1 MSELT
6 NPLLEDD
13 MPDDVFWP
21 LRGLKKQTKEKKPAK
36 KFKVGEE
43 VLVQVVKEPFS
54 TKGPRLTTY
63 ISLPGRYLVHMPSQ
77 HQVGISRKIENKE
90 ERKRLKQVIDKNVIF
105 KNRGYVVRTA
115 ALKKD
120 GRDIARDAK
129 VLARLWQN
137 IKRNSQKKVAPLLI
151 HREFGLIYRIMRDQ
165 FIEEIDTLYIDSK
178 YEYNNV
184 VRFARNFLGRN
195 FVKKIKLY
203 SKEKPIFEA
212 GKINEDIERLYEKK
226 AKLKSGAYIVIESTE
241 GLSVIDV
248 NSGRYTNKGAPEQAA
263 LRVNL
268 DAAPEIARQLKLRD
282 IGGIIVIDFIDMERE
297 KNRRA
302 VLSALKNA
310 LSKDRAKTDVL
321 GISKLGLVEMT
332 RKRTYRPIDSAYYK
346 SCPYCGG
353 KGRLKIN

>member
-1 MSELT
+1 
-6 NPLLEDD
+6 
-13 MPDDVFWP
+13 
-21 LRGLKKQTKEKKPAK
+21 
-36 KFKVGEE
+36 
-43 VLVQVVKEPFS
+43 
-54 TKGPRLTTY
+54 
-63 ISLPGRYLVHMPSQ
+63 
-77 HQVGISRKIENKE
+77 
-90 ERKRLKQVIDKNVIF
+90 
-105 KNRGYVVRTA
+105 
-115 ALKKD
+115 
-120 GRDIARDAK
+120 
-129 VLARLWQN
+129 
-137 IKRNSQKKVAPLLI
+137 
-151 HREFGLIYRIMRDQ
+151 MRDQ